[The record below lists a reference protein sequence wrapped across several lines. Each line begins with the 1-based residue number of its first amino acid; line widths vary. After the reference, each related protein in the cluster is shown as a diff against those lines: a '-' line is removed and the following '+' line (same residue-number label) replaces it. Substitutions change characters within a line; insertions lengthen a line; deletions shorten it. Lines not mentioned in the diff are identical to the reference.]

1 MQTKIKGQMFFF
13 KAAKATKMWI
23 YMAIWFLFHFGGK
36 KNIRATH
43 TMSLVLKRSLW
54 SNWDALGRI
63 EGSVLVSRVIYLA
76 KSGQFLDS
84 MLGILPCR
92 SSPSVCTRSISV
104 PNGWNNSNAITPI
117 LYRSDCT
124 NETNTEH
131 MCLRCN
137 SHTLKYSPKNSRLY
151 FNL

>member
-1 MQTKIKGQMFFF
+1 
-13 KAAKATKMWI
+13 
-23 YMAIWFLFHFGGK
+23 
-36 KNIRATH
+36 
-43 TMSLVLKRSLW
+43 MSLVLKRSLW

-84 MLGILPCR
+84 MLGILPCP

-137 SHTLKYSPKNSRLY
+137 SHKQKYSPKNSKLY
-151 FNL
+151 IITVCNIAVSLPLNHSENPQVVLGQRKQTFQLHLCELNLV

>member
-1 MQTKIKGQMFFF
+1 MVFVPF
-13 KAAKATKMWI
+13 W
-23 YMAIWFLFHFGGK
+23 GK
-36 KNIRATH
+36 KKQKLNIRATH

-124 NETNTEH
+124 NETNTSSFTTTFLV
-131 MCLRCN
+131 CVLRWN
-137 SHTLKYSPKNSRLY
+137 SHAPKNSPKKQQTLHY
-151 FNL
+151 NSL